1 MDGRTAL
8 QNTGSFLALGDSF
21 TEGLNDRVPGHGAY
35 RGWADRFADLLA
47 ADQPGLRYANLAI
60 RGKLLGEVADEQVPR
75 AVELRPDLVSLAAGG
90 NDILRPGS
98 DPDVLAQT
106 FDEAVAQL
114 RGAGC
119 QVLLFT
125 GFDPSAFPVIRMLR
139 GKVAAYNM
147 HLRAI
152 AAARDCVLVD
162 LWTMQVLLDRRM
174 WSADRLHLN
183 TEGHRRV
190 ALFVAETAGV
200 PVPADWRA
208 PVPEQSYTG
217 QALPG
222 QVPRPVAGA
231 AAAAAAGAGE
241 AVGRLR
247 ARINSARDRAEPHP
261 GLDERPPAGHAVG
274 GGVRRAVGAAPP
286 DPPFLRRRRPA
297 QAPRAAALGGP
308 VLGSTGRSQPVRPVR
323 LLRISS
329 MRASELAT
337 QGTAVGAAAASA
349 VSRCR
354 SVSPYSSP
362 VATRSRNAPGSSP
375 NALPGS
381 TPIP

>member
-8 QNTGSFLALGDSF
+8 ENTGSFLALGDSF

-60 RGKLLGEVADEQVPR
+60 RGKLLGEVAAEQVPR

-183 TEGHRRV
+183 PEGHRRV
-190 ALFVAETAGV
+190 ALFAAETAGV

-231 AAAAAAGAGE
+231 AAVAAAGAGE

-247 ARINSARDRAEPHP
+247 ARINSARDRAERT
-261 GLDERPPAGHAVG
+261 LAWMSARQQDTRWAVEYAVPW
-274 GGVRRAVGAAPP
+274 VRRRLARRSSGDGVPP
-286 DPPFLRRRRPA
+286 KRPELLPWDALSWEALSWETLSGLSPSDPS
-297 QAPRAAALGGP
+297 G
-308 VLGSTGRSQPVRPVR
+308 
-323 LLRISS
+323 
-329 MRASELAT
+329 
-337 QGTAVGAAAASA
+337 
-349 VSRCR
+349 C
-354 SVSPYSSP
+354 
-362 VATRSRNAPGSSP
+362 
-375 NALPGS
+375 
-381 TPIP
+381 

>member
-1 MDGRTAL
+1 M
-8 QNTGSFLALGDSF
+8 
-21 TEGLNDRVPGHGAY
+21 PGHGAY

-75 AVELRPDLVSLAAGG
+75 AVELRPDLVSWPRAATTSCARARTRTCWPRRSM
-90 NDILRPGS
+90 RPWPSCAG
-98 DPDVLAQT
+98 P
-106 FDEAVAQL
+106 
-114 RGAGC
+114 GC

-208 PVPEQSYTG
+208 PVPDQCYTG

-231 AAAAAAGAGE
+231 AAVAAAGAGK

-247 ARINSARDRAEPHP
+247 ARINSARDQAGPHP
-261 GLDERPPAGHAVG
+261 GLDERPPAGHPVG

-297 QAPRAAALGGP
+297 QASRAAALGRP
-308 VLGSTGRSQPVRPVR
+308 VLGSAGRSQHRQTRQAAEDLLDAGQRARDPGHPRWARPR
-323 LLRISS
+323 PAR
-329 MRASELAT
+329 
-337 QGTAVGAAAASA
+337 SA
-349 VSRCR
+349 RCR
-354 SVSPYSSP
+354 SVSPYNSP

>member
-1 MDGRTAL
+1 ME
-8 QNTGSFLALGDSF
+8 NSGSFLALGDSF

-152 AAARDCVLVD
+152 AGARDCVLVD

-200 PVPADWRA
+200 PVPVPADWRA
-208 PVPEQSYTG
+208 PVPDQTYTG

-231 AAAAAAGAGE
+231 AAVAAAGAGE

-247 ARINSARDRAEPHP
+247 ARINSALDRADRT
-261 GLDERPPAGHAVG
+261 LAWMSARRQDTRWAVEYAVPW
-274 GGVRRAVGAAPP
+274 VRRRLTRRSSGDGVPP
-286 DPPFLRRRRPA
+286 KRPELLPWEALSWEALAGLSPSDPS
-297 QAPRAAALGGP
+297 G
-308 VLGSTGRSQPVRPVR
+308 
-323 LLRISS
+323 
-329 MRASELAT
+329 
-337 QGTAVGAAAASA
+337 
-349 VSRCR
+349 C
-354 SVSPYSSP
+354 
-362 VATRSRNAPGSSP
+362 
-375 NALPGS
+375 
-381 TPIP
+381 